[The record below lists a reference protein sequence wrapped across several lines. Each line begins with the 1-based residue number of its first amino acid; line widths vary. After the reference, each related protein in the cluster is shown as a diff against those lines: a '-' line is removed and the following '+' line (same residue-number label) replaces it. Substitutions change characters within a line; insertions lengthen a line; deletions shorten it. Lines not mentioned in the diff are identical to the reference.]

1 MNFIDRGQHSAHQHA
16 VQSQTKQAPEVD
28 TVVIK
33 SVHGPEGWQ
42 IIDAADFDPETMEL
56 FNGMYRR
63 PGE

>member
-1 MNFIDRGQHSAHQHA
+1 MPYSTRSQHSAHQHA
-16 VQSQTKQAPEVD
+16 VQTQTKPYLELD

-33 SVHGPEGWQ
+33 SEHSPDGYQV
-42 IIDAADFDPETMEL
+42 IDASDFDPETMEL